1 MLLLARSLKV
11 SPQTEGIQ
19 RNVVLYC
26 TKPVLFVSKQC
37 TKRVMLVVMS
47 DQNVIVQELWPSW
60 AVRPNEPYGFRGRK
74 AVLNHASALNE

>member
-19 RNVVLYC
+19 RNVI
-26 TKPVLFVSKQC
+26 PVLFVSKQC